1 MGKGQA
7 SQPFTKS
14 LNKDEQEVVSGKQN
28 VKAACPKDKMEYKL
42 FSSPGEEGKR
52 EGDWGGPP
60 LPVVRGWG
68 FGVVTHFLLLNP
80 PPPPPPTNP
89 LFTPTTLA
97 NRTQQH
103 NVFWTYKIHLHPS
116 ISCSWLQPIQ
126 RNMRPSLAEHPDQV
140 CPSVFQTRQQI
151 D

>member
-28 VKAACPKDKMEYKL
+28 VKAAVTSWNISCFRALGKMGKGRGIGEVILFLL
-42 FSSPGEEGKR
+42 FS
-52 EGDWGGPP
+52 
-60 LPVVRGWG
+60 
-68 FGVVTHFLLLNP
+68 
-80 PPPPPPTNP
+80 PPPPTNP

>member
-52 EGDWGGPP
+52 EGDWGGHP
-60 LPVVRGWG
+60 LPFV
-68 FGVVTHFLLLNP
+68 LSP
-80 PPPPPPTNP
+80 PSPHTNP

-97 NRTQQH
+97 NRTQQY

-116 ISCSWLQPIQ
+116 LSCSWLQPIQ

>member
-14 LNKDEQEVVSGKQN
+14 LNKDEQVVFSGKQN
-28 VKAACPKDKMEYKL
+28 VKAACPKDKLEYKL
-42 FSSPGEEGKR
+42 FSSPGEDGK
-52 EGDWGGPP
+52 G
-60 LPVVRGWG
+60 RGIG
-68 FGVVTHFLLLNP
+68 EVILFLLFS
-80 PPPPPPTNP
+80 PPTNP

>member
-28 VKAACPKDKMEYKL
+28 VKAACPKDKLEYKL
-42 FSSPGEEGKR
+42 FSSPGEDGK
-52 EGDWGGPP
+52 G
-60 LPVVRGWG
+60 RGTG
-68 FGVVTHFLLLNP
+68 EVILFLLFS
-80 PPPPPPTNP
+80 PPPPTNP

-103 NVFWTYKIHLHPS
+103 NAFWTYKIHLHPS